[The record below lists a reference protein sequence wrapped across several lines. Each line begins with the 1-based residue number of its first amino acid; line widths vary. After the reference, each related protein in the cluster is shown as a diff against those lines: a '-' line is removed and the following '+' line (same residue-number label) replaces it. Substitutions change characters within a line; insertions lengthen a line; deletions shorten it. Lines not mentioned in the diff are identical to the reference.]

1 VKRFEFQL
9 QRLARV
15 RKVQEDLARAAWQ
28 AAEAVARELASR
40 VEAAE
45 AGILEAVE
53 DLRILQS
60 SPRLE
65 AARLIQAQQA
75 VQHLS
80 ARRETL
86 VGRQRDA
93 QAEAD
98 RLREPWQALRT
109 ELEGLRRLEEKARER
124 HRLEAERLETA
135 ETDQVAMERARQRR
149 LDEERRG
156 A

>member
-1 VKRFEFQL
+1 MKRFEFQL

-28 AAEAVARELASR
+28 AAEAAARELARR

-53 DLRILQS
+53 DLRTLQS

-65 AARLIQAQQA
+65 AAQLIQAQQA
-75 VQHLS
+75 VQLLS
-80 ARRETL
+80 VRREAL

-124 HRLEAERLETA
+124 HRLEAERIETN

-149 LDEERRG
+149 LDEDRRG

>member
-28 AAEAVARELASR
+28 AAEAAARELARR

-53 DLRILQS
+53 DLRTLQS

-65 AARLIQAQQA
+65 AAQLIQAQQA
-75 VQHLS
+75 VQLLS
-80 ARRETL
+80 VRREAL

-124 HRLEAERLETA
+124 HRLEAERIETN

-149 LDEERRG
+149 RDEERRG

>member
-28 AAEAVARELASR
+28 AAEAAARELARR

-53 DLRILQS
+53 DLRTLQS

-65 AARLIQAQQA
+65 AAQLIQAQQA
-75 VQHLS
+75 VQLLS
-80 ARRETL
+80 VRREAL

-124 HRLEAERLETA
+124 HRLEAERIETN

-149 LDEERRG
+149 LDEDRRG

>member
-1 VKRFEFQL
+1 MRRFEFQL

-28 AAEAVARELASR
+28 AAEATARELARR

-53 DLRILQS
+53 DLRALQS

-65 AARLIQAQQA
+65 AAQLIQAQQA
-75 VQHLS
+75 VQLLS
-80 ARRETL
+80 VRREAL

>member
-28 AAEAVARELASR
+28 AAEAAARELARR

-53 DLRILQS
+53 DLRTLQS

-65 AARLIQAQQA
+65 AAQLIQAQQA
-75 VQHLS
+75 VQLLS
-80 ARRETL
+80 VRREAL

-124 HRLEAERLETA
+124 HRLEAERIETN

>member
-1 VKRFEFQL
+1 MKRFEFQL

-28 AAEAVARELASR
+28 AAEAAARELARR

-53 DLRILQS
+53 DLRTLQS

-65 AARLIQAQQA
+65 AAQLIQAQQA
-75 VQHLS
+75 VQLLS
-80 ARRETL
+80 VRREAL

-124 HRLEAERLETA
+124 HRLEAERIETN